1 MKNNKFIFLL
11 IVFIIL
17 EIVLIGARGV
27 WAPDETRY
35 ARVASEMKEK
45 GSFLIPYLNGEVYKE
60 KPPLFFDITILFSI
74 FDKGVPPYA
83 VKIVSLLSSLVVI
96 LLAAAL
102 ASRFG
107 LKNLLLIPLI
117 VLADVKFLWQS
128 QFGQIDML
136 LCALIYGSLYI
147 GYLTLESKH
156 CLILNY
162 LLLSFLLFL
171 SIFAK
176 GAAGVIPVFL
186 TLLVFSF
193 FRNNIKRGLNLFFP
207 LLLCLIFVGIWLYI
221 SGLLA
226 GLDYPKTLLFKQTLT
241 RYLDPWHHYAPW
253 YYYLGVMWGD
263 GFPMIFLI
271 IPAIYYII
279 KTRGFRKPQYLL
291 ALLFIVIYIV
301 FFSASSG
308 KRSVYILPI
317 YPMVSFIIAFF
328 LEEIEGNFK
337 ETKKIVPFLAIV
349 PLVSLTA
356 SFVVLKKS
364 PPQFFNSAII
374 VVIGLIILMLFST
387 LSILFIYKKKQFVC
401 GYLTMGVFFL
411 FLLALPILKNLDS
424 VKVPYD
430 LVRNVKPFLENGLKL
445 GVYPSLIPS
454 LNYYL
459 DSNTPVF
466 KKDNIEEARRFLNE
480 GNFLLIEKD
489 QKIISQF
496 MNSSSSIWEGEIG
509 DSTFLLL
516 TQNLQSEN

>member
-1 MKNNKFIFLL
+1 MMNKKLVFLL
-11 IVFIIL
+11 LGFIVL
-17 EIVLIGARGV
+17 EIALINTRGV
-27 WAPDETRY
+27 WAPDEARY
-35 ARVASEMKEK
+35 ARVASEMKQN
-45 GSFLIPYLNGEVYKE
+45 GSYLIPYLNGEVYKE
-60 KPPLFFDITILFSI
+60 KPPLFFDIAILFSI
-74 FDKGVPPYA
+74 FSKGVPTYA
-83 VKIVSLLSSLVVI
+83 VKIVSLLSSLAVI
-96 LLAAAL
+96 LLTMAL

-117 VLADVKFLWQS
+117 VLADIKFLWQS

-136 LCALIYGSLYI
+136 LCALIYGSLYV
-147 GYLTLESKH
+147 GYLTLESKNY
-156 CLILNY
+156 LFLKY

-193 FRNNIKRGLNLFFP
+193 LATDLKRGLRFFLP
-207 LLLCLIFVGIWLYI
+207 LIFCLIFVAIWLYI

-226 GLDYPKTLLFKQTLT
+226 GFDYPKTLLFKQTLT

-271 IPAIYYII
+271 IPAILYII
-279 KTRGFRKPQYLL
+279 KTKGFKKPQYLL
-291 ALLFIVIYIV
+291 AILFIVIYIV

-317 YPMVSFIIAFF
+317 YPMASFIIAFF
-328 LEEIEGNFK
+328 LEEIDGKFK
-337 ETKKIVPFLAIV
+337 EIKIIAPFLAIV
-349 PLVSLTA
+349 PLVSFVT
-356 SFVVLKKS
+356 SFVVIKKS
-364 PPQFFNSAII
+364 PPQFSDSAFLIF
-374 VVIGLIILMLFST
+374 IGLIILTLFSII
-387 LSILFIYKKKQFVC
+387 SILLIYKKKKFIC

-411 FLLALPILKNLDS
+411 SLFVLPFLKNLDS

-430 LVRNVKPFLENGLKL
+430 LIKSVKPFVENGLKI

-459 DSNTPVF
+459 NSNTPVF
-466 KKDNIEEARRFLNE
+466 KKDKIEEARKFLAQ
-480 GNFLLIEKD
+480 GNCLLIEKD
-489 QKIISQF
+489 PKITNQF
-496 MNSSSSIWEGEIG
+496 GDFSSPIWEGEIG

-516 TQNLQSEN
+516 TQTLQSNE